1 MVKLNFTVNKYLLA
15 YFVINKANLIK
26 NAPNNNLSISKT
38 SQDLRQKLFL
48 KYKNIPYFYF
58 IYLPSLKHLEWAAET
73 IYVNKNNKLIQNSI
87 KILPNE
93 IQKIFKS
100 IFKSAEFKRILKQ
113 TLNYKKFVEE
123 EWNQNKSFVFQYLED
138 IIGKNLPNLSVTVN
152 VIHPSLMVGQAI
164 PEKNLII
171 WGHFDD
177 WPNYTTVYLTHELL
191 HILFNYYHIK
201 KNNISHA
208 LIELITDNELRIRL
222 NKRGKYFKEDKYDIG
237 HPYLRKLEKDILPQW
252 FKYLKTQKKN
262 LILFIKQLNNKQILK
277 KSS

>member
-1 MVKLNFTVNKYLLA
+1 MVKLNFAVNKYLLA

-38 SQDLRQKLFL
+38 SQNLQQKLFL

-73 IYVNKNNKLIQNSI
+73 IYINKNDKLIQNSI
-87 KILPNE
+87 KTLPNE

-177 WPNYTTVYLTHELL
+177 WPNYTNVYLTHELL

-252 FKYLKTQKKN
+252 LKYLKTQKKN

-277 KSS
+277 KSF